1 LRYATCRTRIVIIWR
16 RCDQR
21 GENGMRPEAELKIR
35 YTAENAMPGGM
46 ATINKENIANM
57 KTSQKRYD
65 AVVVGGGMVGAAAAL
80 GLAQAGWSVALLEHQ
95 APQAFEAQSPP
106 DLRIS
111 AIGCTSVGLLKQLG
125 AWQAVLAMRCAP
137 YRRLE
142 TWEWESSRV
151 AFDAASLGLPEL
163 GFMVENRILQL
174 ALWQRLEQ
182 CPNLAL
188 CCPARLQS
196 LQRVGEHWQ
205 LTLDGAE
212 TLEARLVVGADG
224 AQSQVRNL
232 AGIGTNGW
240 QYRQSCMLITVETG
254 EPQQD
259 VTWQR
264 FFPSGPRAF
273 LPLYDRW
280 ASLVWYDSPQRIRQL
295 QAMPPAQLEREI
307 AAAFPARLGRV
318 KVHAAGSFPLARRHA
333 QRYVL
338 PGLALVGDAAHTI
351 NPLAGQGV
359 NLGYRDVDALLN
371 LLSEAR
377 EQGEDWSSEAVLMRY
392 QRRRRTDNLLMQ
404 SGMDLF
410 YTAFSNNLAPL
421 SVARNLALMAAQRA
435 GKLKEH
441 ALKYALGL

>member
-1 LRYATCRTRIVIIWR
+1 
-16 RCDQR
+16 
-21 GENGMRPEAELKIR
+21 
-35 YTAENAMPGGM
+35 
-46 ATINKENIANM
+46 M
-57 KTSQKRYD
+57 KTSQKRVD
-65 AVVVGGGMVGAAAAL
+65 VVVVGGGMVGAAAAL
-80 GLAQAGWSVALLEHQ
+80 GLAQAGLSVALLEHQ
-95 APQAFEAQSPP
+95 APDAFDAQSPP

-125 AWQAVLAMRCAP
+125 AWQAVEKMRLAP

-174 ALWQRLEQ
+174 ALWQQLEQ
-182 CPNLAL
+182 CENLTL
-188 CCPARLQS
+188 HCPARLQS
-196 LQRVGEHWQ
+196 MQHAQDHWQ
-205 LTLDGAE
+205 VTLSSSE
-212 TLEARLVVGADG
+212 TLQARLVIGADG
-224 AQSQVRNL
+224 AHSQVRKL
-232 AGIGTNGW
+232 AAIGTSGW

-254 EPQQD
+254 APQQD
-259 VTWQR
+259 VTWQQ

-273 LPLYDRW
+273 LPLYHQW
-280 ASLVWYDSPQRIRQL
+280 ASLVWYDSPARIRQL
-295 QAMPPAQLEREI
+295 QALPLEQLEREI
-307 AAAFPARLGRV
+307 AAAFPARLGAV
-318 KVHAAGSFPLARRHA
+318 KVHAAGSFPLVRSHA
-333 QRYVL
+333 QRYIQ
-338 PGLALVGDAAHTI
+338 PGLVLLGDAAHTI

-359 NLGYRDVDALLN
+359 NLGYRDVDALLDVI
-371 LLSEAR
+371 SSAR
-377 EQGEDWSSEAVLMRY
+377 ELGEDWASEAVLMRY

-421 SVARNLALMAAQRA
+421 GVARNLALMVAQRA

>member
-1 LRYATCRTRIVIIWR
+1 
-16 RCDQR
+16 
-21 GENGMRPEAELKIR
+21 
-35 YTAENAMPGGM
+35 
-46 ATINKENIANM
+46 
-57 KTSQKRYD
+57 
-65 AVVVGGGMVGAAAAL
+65 MVGAAAAL

-95 APQAFEAQSPP
+95 APQAFDAQSPP

-125 AWQAVLAMRCAP
+125 AWPAVQAMRSAP

-142 TWEWESSRV
+142 TWEWASSRV

-174 ALWQRLEQ
+174 ALWQQLEQ
-182 CPNLAL
+182 CENLTL
-188 CCPARLQS
+188 YCPARLRS
-196 LQRVGEHWQ
+196 LQRNDDHWQ
-205 LTLDGAE
+205 VTLDSSQ
-212 TLEARLVVGADG
+212 TLQARLVVGADG
-224 AQSQVRNL
+224 ANSQVRNL
-232 AGIGTNGW
+232 AAIGTRGW
-240 QYRQSCMLITVETG
+240 QYRQSCMLITVDTG

-259 VTWQR
+259 TTWQQ

-273 LPLYDRW
+273 LPLYDQW

-295 QAMPPAQLEREI
+295 QAMPPAQLEKEI
-307 AAAFPARLGRV
+307 AEAFPARLGEV

-338 PGLALVGDAAHTI
+338 PGLVLLGDAAHTI

-359 NLGYRDVDALLN
+359 NLGYRDVEALLAV
-371 LLSEAR
+371 LCDAR
-377 EQGEDWSSEAVLMRY
+377 ELGEDWSSEAVLMRY

-410 YTAFSNNLAPL
+410 YTAFSNNLSPL
-421 SVARNLALMAAQRA
+421 CVARNIALMAAQRA